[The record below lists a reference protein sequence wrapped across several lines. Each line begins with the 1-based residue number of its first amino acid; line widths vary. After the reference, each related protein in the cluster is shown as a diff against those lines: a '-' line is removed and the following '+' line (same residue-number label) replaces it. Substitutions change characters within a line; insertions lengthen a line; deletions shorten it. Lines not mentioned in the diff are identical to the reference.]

1 MPVLYDV
8 VVVGGGISGA
18 AAAIASARCGARTL
32 LVEQYGFLGGQ
43 LTMAGVGPMMTF
55 HAGEKL
61 AVQGI
66 ANELIQRMRAHGKS
80 PGHIFDTTG
89 YTYSV
94 TPFDAEGMKH
104 ELEAMLLES
113 GGELLYHTMLAGAE
127 TENGRITAI
136 RVCNKAGISELRGMV
151 YVDGTGDADLSAW
164 AGVDFIKGR
173 RLDGACQP
181 MTMNVKVRN
190 VDIGKVKDYIKAHN
204 DEFPRLKGDLGI
216 VDRASRLSI
225 GGFVVTFRNA
235 RERGELNFER
245 TELLLFETNN
255 PGEVIV
261 NSTRVV
267 GRDGTDPWDLTYA
280 EIEGRR
286 QVREIEAFL
295 KTRIAGFES
304 CIIDYSGPGIGVR
317 SSRHIQGVY
326 VLTLEDLV
334 DCVCFDDVI
343 AHGGYPVDI
352 HPPKEDEAHKKL
364 RAQIS
369 GIGHFRNGETYSI
382 PYRSLI
388 NHQVRNLITV
398 GRCISTT
405 FEAQGAIRVTPIA
418 GAIGHAGGA
427 AAGLAALK
435 GVGFSDLDVK
445 EVQTALKEQGAYLE
459 V

>member
-1 MPVLYDV
+1 MIYDII
-8 VVVGGGISGA
+8 VVGGGIAGA
-18 AAAIASARCGARTL
+18 VAAIASARTGANTL

-43 LTMAGVGPMMTF
+43 LTTAGVGPMMTF

-66 ANELIQRMRAHGKS
+66 TNELIRRMQEHGKS
-80 PGHIFDTTG
+80 PGHIYDTTG

-104 ELEAMLLES
+104 ELEMMLLES
-113 GGELLYHTMLAGAE
+113 GGRILYHTMLAGVE
-127 TENGRITAI
+127 TENGRVTSI
-136 RVCNKAGISELRGMV
+136 RVCNKAGLSDLKAKV
-151 YVDGTGDADLSAW
+151 YVDGSGDADLSAW
-164 AGVDFIKGR
+164 AGVAFIKGR
-173 RLDGACQP
+173 KLDGACQP

-190 VDIGKVKDYIKAHN
+190 VNIAKVKEYIKAHN
-204 DEFPRLKGDLGI
+204 EEFPRLKGDLEI
-216 VDRASRLSI
+216 VDQSPRLSI
-225 GGFVVTFRNA
+225 GGFVVTFKEA
-235 RERGELNFER
+235 LDKGELNFER
-245 TELLLFETNN
+245 KELLLFETNN

-267 GRDGTDPWDLTYA
+267 GRDGTDPWDLSYA
-280 EIEGRR
+280 ETEGRR
-286 QVREIEAFL
+286 QVREIETFL
-295 KTRIAGFES
+295 KKRIAGFEE
-304 CIIDYSGPGIGVR
+304 CIIDYSGPKIGVR
-317 SSRHIQGVY
+317 SSRHILGEY

-334 DCVCFDDVI
+334 HCVRFDDVI

-352 HPPKEDEAHKKL
+352 HPPKEDEAHQKL

-369 GIGHFRNGETYSI
+369 GIGHFRNGEIYSI

-388 NHQVRNLITV
+388 NRQVKNLITV

-427 AAGLAALK
+427 AAGLAARQE
-435 GVGFSDLDVK
+435 GDFTVLDVK
-445 EVQTALKEQGAYLE
+445 EVQALLKEQGAYLE
-459 V
+459 I

>member
-1 MPVLYDV
+1 MRYDV
-8 VVVGGGISGA
+8 IVVGGGIAGSV
-18 AAAIASARCGARTL
+18 AAIASARCGAKTL

-43 LTMAGVGPMMTF
+43 LTTAGVGPMMTF

-61 AVQGI
+61 VVQGI
-66 ANELIQRMRAHGKS
+66 TNELIERMKQNGKT

-89 YTYSV
+89 YTYTV

-104 ELEAMLLES
+104 ELETMLLES
-113 GGELLYHTMLAGAE
+113 GGEVLYHTMLAGVE
-127 TENGRITAI
+127 THEGKITAI
-136 RVCNKAGISELRGMV
+136 KVCNKAGISKLTADV
-151 YVDGTGDADLSAW
+151 YVDGSGDADLSAW

-173 RLDGACQP
+173 ELDGACQP

-190 VDIGKVKDYIKAHN
+190 VDMAKVKEYIKTHN

-216 VDRASRLSI
+216 VDRSPRLSI
-225 GGFVVTFRNA
+225 GGFVLTFKDA
-235 RERGELNFER
+235 RDKGELNFER

-267 GRDGTDPWDLTYA
+267 GEDGTDPWSLSRA
-280 EIEGRR
+280 ETEGRR
-286 QVREIEAFL
+286 QVREIEKFL
-295 KTRIAGFES
+295 KARIAGFEH
-304 CIIDYSGPGIGVR
+304 CIIDYSGPKIGVR
-317 SSRHIQGVY
+317 STRHIKGTY

-334 DCVCFDDVI
+334 NCVSFDDVI

-364 RAQIS
+364 RAKIMGQ
-369 GIGHFRNGETYSI
+369 GHFRQGEIYSI

-388 NHQVRNLITV
+388 NPQVKNLITV

-405 FEAQGAIRVTPIA
+405 FEAQGAIRVTPLA

-427 AAGLAALK
+427 AAGLAAK
-435 GVGFSDLDVK
+435 EKIDFSEMNIRELQ
-445 EVQTALKEQGAYLE
+445 QTLKEQGAYLQ